1 MGTLAKMLRK
11 HSHGHGYV
19 GRSSQPSA
27 AGAHRARLV
36 PESALVDTHQRDRER
51 PELKLAQ
58 IERPHARLKRRRRGD
73 CALEARFVEHD
84 AERLRSRVL
93 STRPPKR
100 ESPRRLT

>member
-1 MGTLAKMLRK
+1 MLDKMLRK
-11 HSHGHGYV
+11 HSHGHA

-27 AGAHRARLV
+27 ANAHRARLV
-36 PESALVDTHQRDRER
+36 PKSVLVDTHQRDRER

-58 IERPHARLKRRRRGD
+58 IERPQARLKRRRRGG
-73 CALEARFVEHD
+73 CALEARCVEHD
-84 AERLRSRVL
+84 PERSRSRVL